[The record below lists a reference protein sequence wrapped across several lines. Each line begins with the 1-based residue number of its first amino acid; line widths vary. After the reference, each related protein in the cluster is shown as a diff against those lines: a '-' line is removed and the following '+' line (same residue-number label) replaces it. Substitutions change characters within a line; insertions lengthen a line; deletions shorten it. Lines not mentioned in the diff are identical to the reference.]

1 MKQLKVMTVFG
12 TRPEAI
18 KMAPIVLALQQWSE
32 EFVPVT
38 VVTAQHREMLDQV
51 LATFNITPDYDLN
64 VMHQRQTLTDVTTN
78 VLQGMGPVL
87 EKERPDI
94 MLVHGD
100 TTTTLAASLA
110 GFYHHVAVGHVEA
123 GLRTWDKNAPYPEE
137 LNRQV
142 TDDISDLYFAPTQL
156 SKENLLKENHPEK
169 NIYITGNTAIDALQ
183 HTVRAEH
190 QVTGLPVI
198 PEDHR
203 LILLTMHRRENQGT
217 PMERVFKAIR
227 HVVETHPDV
236 EVVYPVHLNPAV
248 QEVAHKVFNGLDRV
262 HLIEPLEVV
271 DFHNLAAQSYF
282 IMTDSGGVQEE
293 APALKKPVLVLRD
306 VTERP
311 EGVQAGTLR
320 LVGTETAAVTGAMVD
335 LLTNEDAYQQ
345 MATARNPYGDG
356 HAIDRILAAI
366 QFYFNGGMRPVEFDS
381 GLAWK

>member
-18 KMAPIVLALQQWSE
+18 KMAPIVLALQRRPE

-217 PMERVFKAIR
+217 PMER

-356 HAIDRILAAI
+356 HATDRILAAI
-366 QFYFNGGMRPVEFDS
+366 QFYFNGGTRPVEFDS
-381 GLAWK
+381 GLARK

>member
-1 MKQLKVMTVFG
+1 MKRIKVMTVFG

-18 KMAPIVLALQQWSE
+18 KMAPIVLALQQRPA

-64 VMHQRQTLTDVTTN
+64 IMHQRQTLTDVTAN
-78 VLQGMGPVL
+78 VLQGMGPIL
-87 EKERPDI
+87 EKEQPDI

-137 LNRQV
+137 LNRQM

-156 SKENLLKENHPEK
+156 SKENLLKENHPKK

-183 HTVRAEH
+183 HTVRAGH

-198 PEDHR
+198 PKNHR
-203 LILLTMHRRENQGT
+203 LILLTMHRRENQGA

-227 HVVETHPDV
+227 HVVETHSDV

-248 QEVAHKVFNGLDRV
+248 QEVAYKVFNGLERV

-320 LVGTETAAVTGAMVD
+320 LVGTKTTAVTDAMID
-335 LLTNEDAYQQ
+335 LLTNNTAYQK

-356 HAIDRILAAI
+356 HATERILAAI
-366 QFYFNGGMRPVEFDS
+366 QFYFNGGERPVEFDS
-381 GLAWK
+381 GLS